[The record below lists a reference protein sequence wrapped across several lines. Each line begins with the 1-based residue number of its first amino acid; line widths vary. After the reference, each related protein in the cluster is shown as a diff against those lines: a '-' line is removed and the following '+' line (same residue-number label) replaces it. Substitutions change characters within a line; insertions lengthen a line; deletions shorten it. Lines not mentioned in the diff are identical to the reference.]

1 MSIENGGP
9 RPSGFDVPYGISG
22 EYTQDYSCNDVN
34 VTATFYRTK
43 LTSCNGFKSTDF
55 DPNNQNNLDPNSAW
69 HQTTYPRT
77 QNGRFNTDP
86 SKDTKSHPFIVRG
99 FEYGSEED
107 MNIKINDEGIMEIDK
122 NKDRSWAKTK
132 KIRQSGNLFPNT
144 YTMTKKEKAA
154 YISRNRSA
162 LRR

>member
-9 RPSGFDVPYGISG
+9 RPTGFDVPYGISG
-22 EYTQDYSCNDVN
+22 EYTQDYSCNIMGTDKTA
-34 VTATFYRTK
+34 TATFYRTK
-43 LTSCNGFKSTDF
+43 LTSCDGFKQSDF
-55 DPNNQNNLDPNSAW
+55 DPTNLNNLDPNSKW

-86 SKDTKSHPFIVRG
+86 SRDTKSRPVIVRG
-99 FEYGSEED
+99 FEYGSAED
-107 MNIKINDEGIMEIDK
+107 MNILPDGKKKK
-122 NKDRSWAKTK
+122 NQDRSWGKTK

-144 YTMTKKEKAA
+144 YIMSKREKES
-154 YISRNRSA
+154 YIARNSSA